1 MYETIAIDP
10 SSIEPIKAI
19 WEYVIPAALTFIS
32 GNKTRSQ
39 AKSQAQKDREYQDEQ
54 NRLLEEQK
62 QAYRDI
68 VFTNPFADMTNAF
81 GGLQTDFQN
90 LNRDAKNV
98 YGGLQTNF
106 QNLAANTQNFY
117 EGMENRFED
126 LTVDTRAADFQA
138 QQGRQ
143 QRANILQGL
152 RGAAGSSGIASLAQ
166 SLANQGALQAQ
177 QISANIGQQERQN
190 QLLAAQG
197 GSKIDQMQRAADMQL
212 QQMSIAGA
220 ERARGLGI
228 SRENLMAQGASEQQR
243 LQLAG
248 ADRAR
253 GLQVAREN
261 LVAQGEQQTD
271 MARRTGEQMLQEAEM
286 SRQAT
291 LLGMQMGQASGANQ
305 ALQMSLYNQ
314 QQANNASN
322 EMFNNMFSK
331 IPFGNINFGNNPT
344 NTDHKGKYTDD
355 QGNPIMAD

>member
-1 MYETIAIDP
+1 MP
-10 SSIEPIKAI
+10 N
-19 WEYVIPAALTFIS
+19 AL
-32 GNKTRSQ
+32 
-39 AKSQAQKDREYQDEQ
+39 
-54 NRLLEEQK
+54 
-62 QAYRDI
+62 
-68 VFTNPFADMTNAF
+68 
-81 GGLQTDFQN
+81 GGLQTDFEN
-90 LNRDAKNV
+90 LNKDARNV

-106 QNLAANTQNFY
+106 QNLAAKTQNFY

-138 QQGRQ
+138 EQGRQ
-143 QRANILQGL
+143 QRANILGQL
-152 RGAAGSSGIASLAQ
+152 RGAAGSSGIAGLAQ

-177 QISANIGQQERQN
+177 QISANIAQQERQN
-190 QLLAAQG
+190 QLLSAQQ
-197 GSKIDQMQRAADMQL
+197 GSRIDQMQRAADMQL

-228 SRENLMAQGASEQQR
+228 SRENLIAKGASEQQR

-261 LVAQGEQQTD
+261 LVAQGEQQAD
-271 MARRTGEQMLQEAEM
+271 LQRRLGEAALQEAEM

-322 EMFNNMFSK
+322 QMFNDMLSN
-331 IPFGNINFGNNPT
+331 IPFGDINFSNKPT
-344 NTDHKGKYTDD
+344 SIDHKDTYIDD
-355 QGNPIMAD
+355 QGDPIMAI